1 MSQDFLLEI
10 GVEEIPPK
18 VVPDLG
24 NQLATLA
31 KEFFAEERLELGE
44 VRAFYGPRRLSVVV
58 KNLSSQQ
65 PDMEREVKGPAK
77 KAAFDTNGNPTKAAE
92 GFAKSKGLAVTDLT
106 IKKTDEGEYLYA
118 RELIRGKPTP
128 ELLVE
133 ILPALIK
140 KLLLPETMRWDQ
152 SGLRFIRPI
161 RWLLALYG
169 EQPVHFPYG
178 RLTSGAE
185 TQGNRFFG
193 QRTISVKNI
202 ADYFAKL
209 ETNGVI
215 CDQAQRKQIILNAL
229 QQQAALLM
237 AQYTAPASLIDEIA
251 NQIEHPT
258 PVVGKF
264 PQEYLSLPKEIL
276 ASTLIEHQKFIPFV
290 AGEKALSYFVGFR
303 DGPTDAEGVIRAG
316 YERIVKAR
324 LFDARFFFEQDRK
337 RKLSDFAKDLRSVVY
352 QEKLGTIWD
361 KVERIRHFSIEIAKR
376 AGFDH
381 LPEIDKTA
389 FLCKADLVTAM
400 VGEFPDLE
408 GIVGGIYAGLDRE
421 SPLVAE
427 GIREH
432 YLPKVAD
439 DALPHSTIATAVSVA
454 DKLDTVVGSLLIGDA
469 PTGSRDPFGLRRRA
483 NGVIKLA
490 LEKELNLD
498 FFQLTRDL
506 GELYSFLGKH
516 KGFGPTEAFFTERLY
531 QVLLQE
537 YDVSY
542 DILNAVLATPDG
554 NFGRV
559 LRKARSLETI
569 RSQEEFMALVVGFS
583 RARNITQGHTSLK
596 EFDSQLFQ
604 DEPERE
610 LWRAYLK
617 AEGQITKL
625 LPKEDYR
632 GIIEQLLK
640 LKAPIDAYFEA
651 VLVMSQD
658 REIRNNRLGFL
669 NKLVALFL
677 ALGDLSQIVV
687 EGAATETRAPQKEAN
702 PQNAQ
707 TKK

>member
-1 MSQDFLLEI
+1 MNCDFLLEI

-31 KEFFAEERLELGE
+31 QECFREQRLELGE
-44 VRAFYGPRRLSVVV
+44 VQAYYGPRRLSVLV
-58 KNLSSQQ
+58 KNLSFQQ
-65 PDMEREVKGPAK
+65 PDIEREVKGPAK
-77 KAAFDTNGNPTKAAE
+77 KAAFDANGNPTKAAE
-92 GFAKSKGLAVTDLT
+92 GFAKSKGLAVSELT

-118 RELIRGKPTP
+118 RELVRGKPTP
-128 ELLVE
+128 ELLIE

-169 EQPVHFPYG
+169 DEPVRFQYG

-185 TQGNRFFG
+185 TQGNRFYG
-193 QRTISVKNI
+193 QRHLPIKNI
-202 ADYFAKL
+202 SDYFSKL
-209 ETNGVI
+209 EANGVI
-215 CDQAQRKQIILNAL
+215 YDQAKRKQIILSAL
-229 QQQAALLM
+229 HQQSAQLT
-237 AQYTAPASLIDEIA
+237 AQYTAPDSLIDEIS

-258 PVVGKF
+258 PVIGKF
-264 PQEYLSLPKEIL
+264 PQEYLSLPKEVL

-290 AGEKALSYFVGFR
+290 AGEQALPHFVGFR
-303 DGPTDAEGVIRAG
+303 DGPEDTDGVIRAG

-324 LFDARFFFEQDRK
+324 LFDARFFFENDRK

-361 KVERIRHFSIEIAKR
+361 KVERMRHFAVEIAKR
-376 AGFDH
+376 LNLDH

-408 GIVGGIYAGLDRE
+408 GIVGGIYAALDRE
-421 SPLVAE
+421 SALVTT

-432 YLPKVAD
+432 YLPKTAD
-439 DALPHSTIATAVSVA
+439 DPLPSSIIGMTVSLS
-454 DKLDTVVGSLLIGDA
+454 DKIDTVVGSLLIGDA

-483 NGVIKLA
+483 NGLIKIA
-490 LEKELNLD
+490 LEKQLKID
-498 FFQLTRDL
+498 FFQLIHDL
-506 GELYSFLGKH
+506 EAMYSFLGKH
-516 KGFGPTEAFFTERLY
+516 KGFSPIEAFLSERLY

-537 YDVSY
+537 YNVPY

-559 LRKARSLETI
+559 LRKARSLEKI
-569 RSQEEFMALVVGFS
+569 RDQEEFMALVAGFS

-596 EFDSQLFQ
+596 EFDSQLLQ
-604 DEPERE
+604 EEAERE

-617 AEGQITKL
+617 AESQIIKL
-625 LPKEDYR
+625 IPKEDYS

-640 LKAPIDAYFEA
+640 LKAPIDKYFED
-651 VLVMSQD
+651 VLVMAQD
-658 REIRNNRLGFL
+658 RETRNNRLGFL
-669 NKLVALFL
+669 NRLVALFL
-677 ALGDLSQIVV
+677 FLGDLSQIVV
-687 EGAATETRAPQKEAN
+687 GGASTETKEIGPHNAPRKN
-702 PQNAQ
+702 
-707 TKK
+707 